1 MNKPRRPSMTE
12 VLTNALPL
20 LQLHSAGSQ
29 YICDN
34 VRNCS
39 VVYNYKQ
46 EKIEDFW
53 LDGVQTAWYNLAA
66 EFGLEINDCQ
76 QFREFRLLS
85 TFGFGVYLA
94 TEESQFARALLC
106 TFMLEFLK
114 DNPEFEYA

>member
-20 LQLHSAGSQ
+20 LQFQKSTSQ

-39 VVYNYKQ
+39 RVYNYKQ

-53 LDGVQTAWYNLAA
+53 FSGVQTAWNNLAA
-66 EFGLEINDCQ
+66 EFSLEINDCQ
-76 QFREFRLLS
+76 QFREFRIYA
-85 TFGFGVYLA
+85 GHGVLGP
-94 TEESQFARALLC
+94 TEESQFARALLL

-114 DNPEFEYA
+114 DHPEFEYA